1 MLEIGLLSAFIAG
14 LLAFISPCILP
25 LVPVYISLMS
35 NRAIYRSDNIK
46 ISERLYLFLNSI
58 FFVLGFSIVF
68 IVLGSTATIIGR
80 ALQDYSSIIARVGGV
95 ILIIFGLHYAGLF
108 KIRFL
113 NIEKRF
119 NMPSSQATGYLG
131 SFIIGVIFSFG
142 WVPCVGMIL
151 SGILLLASQLD
162 TLLQGVVLLA
172 VFSLGLG
179 LPFILASIFISFFSK
194 FLKRINRHLNI
205 VSIVSGIFLVALG
218 IIFVTDSMSAV
229 IGFLSRYLP
238 FLNKLDF

>member
-58 FFVLGFSIVF
+58 FFVLGFSIIF
-68 IVLGSTATIIGR
+68 IVLGSTATIIGQ
-80 ALQDYSSIIARVGGV
+80 ALQNYSGIITRIGGI
-95 ILIIFGLHYAGLF
+95 ILIIFGLQYAGLF
-108 KIRFL
+108 RIRFL

-119 NMPSSQATGYLG
+119 NVPSSLVTGYFG

-142 WVPCVGMIL
+142 WVPCVGLIL

-179 LPFILASIFISFFSK
+179 LPFMLASLFVSFFSK
-194 FLKRINRHLNI
+194 FLKRINRHLNVVNI
-205 VSIVSGIFLVALG
+205 ISGIFLVALG
-218 IIFVTDSMSAV
+218 IIFVTDSMSTV
-229 IGFLSRYLP
+229 IGFLSRYIP